1 MTKSKVLGWKE
12 IDKVVKTKVGTDQI
26 LLKESNLSIA
36 RLLMIT
42 RSTRDIDIEEI
53 IGVYEFSPINRMIMS
68 SDCRIHPCID
78 KAQLIN
84 ILERQVETCK

>member
-12 IDKVVKTKVGTDQI
+12 INKVIKTKVGTDQA
-26 LLKESNLSIA
+26 LLKESNSLIA

-53 IGVYEFSPINRMIMS
+53 IGV
-68 SDCRIHPCID
+68 
-78 KAQLIN
+78 
-84 ILERQVETCK
+84 